1 MRWMAIGTL
10 VWCVASLAQ
19 AGDSA
24 LVEKYFYSGD
34 LARGE
39 QMLETAL
46 DDAPKDDQLRLSL
59 GLLQIARGVERL
71 GQSLYGFGLSENNV
85 PLLRLPLPKNL
96 DPTPITYAEFRRVLD
111 LFRDDLAT
119 AERTLSGITDDKV
132 KLRLRLANIR
142 LDLDGDKR
150 AEIALGEI
158 VSKLMGPR
166 FRLPEN
172 NPDFQVAIDRGD
184 VAWLRAYCHV
194 LMGLVEVQGAFD
206 GETVFYNTTAR
217 YFANPKLPKSAKA
230 DDEGPTDFGTSVPI
244 NDPVRLGRFRK
255 HLIAVCDLNHETWRY
270 IRAERD
276 DDYEWLPN
284 SKQKG
289 ILGLPV
295 MDNMVDAWLGMI
307 DEVKDLMEGK
317 KVISPALVSLISPS
331 SGNKRGLSIKLLLDN
346 PPDKIEWSKIHNE
359 GIDPKYL
366 VADHPELNLAA
377 LFRVGQVFQNSMA
390 VGYAMYFN

>member
-1 MRWMAIGTL
+1 MRWMAIGML
-10 VWCVASLAQ
+10 VWCVANAAQ
-19 AGDSA
+19 AGESA
-24 LVEKYFYSGD
+24 LVEKYLYSGD

-39 QMLETAL
+39 QVIETAL

-59 GLLQIARGVERL
+59 GFLQIARGVERL

-85 PLLRLPLPKNL
+85 PLLRLPLPKNP

-150 AEIALGEI
+150 AEITLSEI
-158 VSKLMGPR
+158 VSKLMGSR
-166 FRLPEN
+166 FRAPAN

-194 LMGLVEVQGAFD
+194 LMSLVEAQGAFD
-206 GETVFYNTTAR
+206 GEMVFYSTTAR
-217 YFANPKLPKSAKA
+217 FFATPKPPKAAKP
-230 DDEGPTDFGTSVPI
+230 DDGGPDDFGSSVPI

-289 ILGLPV
+289 ILGLPIS
-295 MDNMVDAWLGMI
+295 DDMVDAWLGMI

-317 KVISPALVSLISPS
+317 KVISPALVSLISPN